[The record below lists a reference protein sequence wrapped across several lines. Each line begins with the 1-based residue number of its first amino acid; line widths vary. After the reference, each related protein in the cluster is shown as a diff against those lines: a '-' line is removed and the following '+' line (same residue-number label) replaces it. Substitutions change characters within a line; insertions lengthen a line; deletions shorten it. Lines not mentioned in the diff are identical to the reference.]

1 MAKRLDHVIKA
12 VAVIEGGENAEGESE
27 IAVRVH
33 PAMIPG
39 DHPLASVN
47 DSFNAVFIEG
57 ASVGDLMF
65 YGRGAGGEPT
75 ASAVLGDVI
84 DAAINKVAGTAATI
98 GNLQRAKIRSI
109 DALSSAYYI
118 NLQVSDQPGVLAQV
132 ASVFGDHGVSIRS
145 MEQRGLNDEAEII
158 FITHVS
164 NEASV
169 QTTLN
174 ALRGLDVVNA
184 VCSVIRVVG
193 DED

>member
-1 MAKRLDHVIKA
+1 
-12 VAVIEGGENAEGESE
+12 
-27 IAVRVH
+27 VRVH